1 MFNFIIKN
9 IKLNKMNPIYIVL
22 LTCIVIFTILFII
35 YFIYS
40 KKILFNMAINVESN
54 YKTKE
59 MNEYD
64 QNLKFCFDSLK
75 EVSRSFNIV
84 IQQLDNELKNVICIF
99 YLVLRGLDTIEDD
112 MSIPIDKKKQM
123 LLSFYNDIENEN
135 FTLDCGDKP
144 EYKNLMNNFNKVIKA
159 YKQCKP
165 KYREVIKEITNK
177 MAHGMIEFLEKD
189 KLQNLEEYNLYCH
202 YVAGLVGIGL
212 SQLFTLSGTEMNDL
226 SKYVELSNSM
236 GCFLQKTNII
246 RDVKEDIDQH
256 REWWPSDFVSTYVS
270 SNKELLNPNNQ
281 TKALECMNAFII
293 NAMNHIPQCI
303 EYLSLVSDNKHFRFC
318 AIPQVVA
325 IQTLAFLFNNSNVFK
340 KTEKLNK
347 TILARIFMDVHDLNS
362 ALEFYI
368 DALEKIENKI
378 NTQEIKNVNVHD
390 LEKVKGYIVKYIIEN
405 SNHKKE
411 KIDIK
416 VIKKSVI
423 SNFILFLKDV
433 IIRPLS
439 NI

>member
-54 YKTKE
+54 NKSKE

-135 FTLDCGDKP
+135 FTLECGDKP

-177 MAHGMIEFLEKD
+177 MAHGMIEFL
-189 KLQNLEEYNLYCH
+189 
-202 YVAGLVGIGL
+202 
-212 SQLFTLSGTEMNDL
+212 
-226 SKYVELSNSM
+226 
-236 GCFLQKTNII
+236 
-246 RDVKEDIDQH
+246 
-256 REWWPSDFVSTYVS
+256 
-270 SNKELLNPNNQ
+270 
-281 TKALECMNAFII
+281 
-293 NAMNHIPQCI
+293 
-303 EYLSLVSDNKHFRFC
+303 
-318 AIPQVVA
+318 
-325 IQTLAFLFNNSNVFK
+325 
-340 KTEKLNK
+340 
-347 TILARIFMDVHDLNS
+347 
-362 ALEFYI
+362 
-368 DALEKIENKI
+368 
-378 NTQEIKNVNVHD
+378 
-390 LEKVKGYIVKYIIEN
+390 
-405 SNHKKE
+405 
-411 KIDIK
+411 
-416 VIKKSVI
+416 
-423 SNFILFLKDV
+423 
-433 IIRPLS
+433 
-439 NI
+439 